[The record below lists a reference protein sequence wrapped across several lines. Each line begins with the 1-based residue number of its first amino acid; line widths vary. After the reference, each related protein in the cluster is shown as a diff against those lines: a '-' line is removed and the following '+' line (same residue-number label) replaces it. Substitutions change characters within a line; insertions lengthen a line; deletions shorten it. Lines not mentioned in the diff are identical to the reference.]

1 MTLEGTADHKTC
13 PMCAEEIQRLAIV
26 CKHCSYAYTSA
37 STVGTA
43 AKVNGFAIA
52 SMVLG
57 IVWIYW
63 IGSILAVVF
72 GHISLRQ
79 IKQSNGA
86 QTGRG
91 MAIAGLVLG
100 YVGVA
105 TLLVLIA
112 IVVVVGLGSSFSTE
126 LNQIGSNF

>member
-1 MTLEGTADHKTC
+1 MTETASASANHMKQC
-13 PMCAEEIQRLAIV
+13 PSCAEQIHAEALV
-26 CKHCSYAYTSA
+26 CRYCGYDYATQMRSGTS
-37 STVGTA
+37 

-63 IGSILAVVF
+63 VGSILAVVF
-72 GHISLRQ
+72 GHIALKQ
-79 IKQSNGA
+79 IKESSDTQS
-86 QTGRG
+86 GRG

-105 TLLVLIA
+105 IVALIL
-112 IVVVVGLGSSFSTE
+112 VVVAVGIVIS
-126 LNQIGSNF
+126 